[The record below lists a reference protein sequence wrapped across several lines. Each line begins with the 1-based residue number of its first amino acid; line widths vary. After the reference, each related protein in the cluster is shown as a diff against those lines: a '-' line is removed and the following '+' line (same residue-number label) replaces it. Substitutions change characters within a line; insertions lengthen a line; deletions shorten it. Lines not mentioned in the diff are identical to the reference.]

1 MQSDKKF
8 AIATFFKGVIVIK
21 VTEGNSLIKT
31 NISFGSDKIN
41 SVINLNRTSILLST
55 ENGIR
60 IYNKKYKK

>member
-41 SVINLNRTSILLST
+41 SVINLKASIVLST

-60 IYNKKYKK
+60 IYNKKYKKK